1 VKKRGRGGRE
11 RRRLEKAREREGKRR
26 ARVVAAGEHIK
37 EKNVPFI
44 LLRSLVGNEEQNKGN
59 NTERER

>member
-1 VKKRGRGGRE
+1 
-11 RRRLEKAREREGKRR
+11 LEKAREREGKRR

-59 NTERER
+59 NTQRER

>member
-1 VKKRGRGGRE
+1 M
-11 RRRLEKAREREGKRR
+11 EKAREREGKRR

-44 LLRSLVGNEEQNKGN
+44 LLRSLVGNEENKGN